1 MKYGVLSKSL
11 LAAAALVAIG
21 CVGAQAQ
28 ADSINVT
35 QTAIP
40 AGTFGTSNVNLT
52 TQGSID
58 WFYFDGT
65 TSTTTKAAGAGTL
78 VQKDVTTHAITPP
91 AVGAGGWS
99 SGTAGQSFTW
109 TDGTPTTSGTDAHGF
124 TKTDPVSGTT
134 TSSDTS
140 FSFTVTAD
148 GNEQTLI
155 VSAGSYGFDIPA
167 NVTDTY
173 TLGSSTPVSV
183 TNTSAKGTTWWYD
196 TVNFQ
201 GTAGETLTVNLAASA
216 NPGSTSGGK
225 VLLAAATLSD
235 ASPVPEPASLGLMGI
250 GGATLLLVGR
260 RKRA

>member
-11 LAAAALVAIG
+11 LAAAALVALG

-35 QTAIP
+35 QTP
-40 AGTFGTSNVNLT
+40 ASTTPNVNLT

-65 TSTTTKAAGAGTL
+65 TSTTATVAGAGTL

-91 AVGAGGWS
+91 AVGAGGWNA
-99 SGTAGQSFTW
+99 GTAAQKFSW
-109 TDGTPTTSGTDAHGF
+109 TDGTPIATGSDAVGF
-124 TKTDPVSGTT
+124 THTDPVSSTS

-155 VSAGSYGFDIPA
+155 VAAGSYGYKIPA
-167 NVTDTY
+167 SVTDTY
-173 TLGSSTPVSV
+173 TLGSSTPMSV
-183 TNTSAKGTTWWYD
+183 TNTSTGGTTWWYD

-216 NPGSTSGGK
+216 NPGSSSGGK

-250 GGATLLLVGR
+250 GGAALLLVGR